1 MKQIVL
7 DLKSGNT
14 TLMEVPAPMAQPG
27 MVLIQTTCSLVSP
40 GTERML
46 VDFGKAGWIQKAR
59 QQPERVQQVL
69 HKIKTDGLK
78 PTLDA
83 VFSKLGQPLPLG
95 YSQAGIV
102 IGVGKGVTR
111 FKTGDRVISNGYHA
125 EVVSVSQNLVAK
137 IPDNVS
143 DEDAAFTV
151 LGAIALQSIR
161 LMAPSFGETIAVI
174 GMGLIGQL
182 TMQLLR
188 ANGCTV
194 VGFDIDEEKIN
205 KAREDGFLATNTA
218 TNDAVAYALSLREP
232 GMDGVIITASS
243 DSNALISE
251 AARMCR
257 KRGRIILTGVTG
269 LDINRADFYEKEI
282 SFQVSCSYGPG
293 RYEPGYEQKGLD
305 YPIGFVRWT
314 EQRNFEAILE
324 ALANGQLQVAKLI
337 SAKLPLDQYRQIYN
351 HMQEQPGASLLLYDP
366 LKKHE
371 HTITIADNAP
381 ATGISIAGII
391 GAGNFTTGVLLPS
404 LKKTGIAIK
413 SIASK
418 GGLSAANAARK
429 FGISTAATD
438 ASAILNDP
446 AVDIVFI
453 TTRHQHH
460 AAMVVA
466 ALQAGKHVFVEK
478 PLAIDTA
485 GLEQITAAYQQSG
498 RQLFVGFN
506 RRFAPLA
513 IKMKELLWDAGGPL
527 NIVVTVNAGSL
538 PANHWLNETDSGG
551 RLIGEACHFIDLCQ
565 YLSGAAIT
573 HVCANSSREGDAS
586 ILLRFANGSNAV
598 VNYFSNGSKAYDKE
612 RVEVYADGRTLVL
625 ENWRQL
631 SGYGFK
637 RFSSQKTTQ
646 DKGHNAQFKHIIDC
660 LKRSEVAPIPFDTL
674 LHVSKA
680 VVAINESIVSG
691 QWISII

>member
-7 DLKSGNT
+7 DLKSGDT
-14 TLMEVPAPMAQPG
+14 TLMEVPAPMVQPG
-27 MVLIQTTCSLVSP
+27 MLLIRTSCSLVSP

-95 YSQAGIV
+95 YSQAGVV
-102 IGVGKGVTR
+102 IAAGSGVTG
-111 FKTGDRVISNGYHA
+111 FKAGDRVVSNGHHA
-125 EVVSVSQNLVAK
+125 EIVSVPQNLVAK
-137 IPDNVS
+137 IPDNVA
-143 DEDAAFTV
+143 DEAAAFTV

-161 LMAPSFGETIAVI
+161 LLTPTFGETIAVI
-174 GMGLIGQL
+174 GLGLIGQL

-194 VGFDIDEEKIN
+194 IGLDIDEEKV
-205 KAREDGFLATNTA
+205 KQARREGYHAVNTHH
-218 TNDAVAYALSLREP
+218 NNAVAYALSVCP
-232 GMDGVIITASS
+232 QGVDGVIITASS
-243 DSNALISE
+243 DSDTIISE
-251 AARMCR
+251 AAQMCR

-269 LDINRADFYEKEI
+269 LDIKRADFYEKEI

-314 EQRNFEAILE
+314 EQRNFEAILD
-324 ALANGQLQVAKLI
+324 ALSTGRLQVDKLV
-337 SAKLPLDQYRQIYN
+337 SRRLPLEQYQQVYS
-351 HMQEQPGASLLLYDP
+351 HMQEQPGATLLLYDTG
-366 LKKHE
+366 KHHE
-371 HTITIADNAP
+371 QSIFIADNTPVA
-381 ATGISIAGII
+381 AAVTAGII
-391 GAGNFTTGVLLPS
+391 GAGNFTTGTLLPA
-404 LKKTGIAIK
+404 LKKTGVAIK
-413 SIASK
+413 NIASK

-429 FGISTAATD
+429 FGITMASTDTAALLGD
-438 ASAILNDP
+438 AAIDL
-446 AVDIVFI
+446 VFI

-460 AAMVVA
+460 ATMVTA

-478 PLAIDTA
+478 PLAIDAA
-485 GLEQITAAYQQSG
+485 GLEQIIPAYQASG

-513 IKMKELLWDAGGPL
+513 VKMKELLQDAGGPL
-527 NIVVTVNAGSL
+527 NMVVTVNAGAL
-538 PANHWLNETDSGG
+538 PLNHWLNDADSGG
-551 RLIGEACHFIDLCQ
+551 RLVGEACHFIDLCQ
-565 YLSGAAIT
+565 YVTGVPIT
-573 HVCANSSREGDAS
+573 QVCAGSAVEGDAS

-598 VNYFSNGSKAYDKE
+598 VNYFANGSKAYDKE
-612 RVEVYADGRTLVL
+612 RIEVYSDGRTLVL
-625 ENWRQL
+625 ENWRKL

-637 RFSSQKTTQ
+637 GFSVQKTAQ
-646 DKGHNAQFKHIIDC
+646 DKGHETQFRRIMDC
-660 LKRSEVAPIPFDTL
+660 LTNGTLPPISFEVLIN
-674 LHVSKA
+674 VSKA
-680 VVAINESIVSG
+680 VIAVQESVG
-691 QWISII
+691 TQQWIAVH

>member
-102 IGVGKGVTR
+102 IATGKGVTR
-111 FKTGDRVISNGYHA
+111 FKTGDRVISNGHHA

-243 DSNALISE
+243 DSDALISE

-293 RYEPGYEQKGLD
+293 RYEPAYEQKSLD

-314 EQRNFEAILE
+314 EQRNFEAILD

-337 SAKLPLDQYRQIYN
+337 SSKLPLDQYRQIYN

-371 HTITIADNAP
+371 HTITIADNTP

-404 LKKTGIAIK
+404 LKKTGITIK

-438 ASAILNDP
+438 AFAILNDP

-565 YLSGAAIT
+565 YLSDAAIT